1 MFFILNMK
9 ECITIPPQF
18 LGREL
23 EAHIRGKLKIKVEGT
38 TSIDGYVICLI
49 KIIDFGLGKVIDT
62 TGEVVYNVKYQALM
76 LKLFVNE
83 VVDCV
88 VDKIESYGINVKVG
102 PINIFLSTK
111 DIPSDFKYNE
121 NNQAFISDKDNA
133 EIKIDSEIRCRIKAI
148 SYEYNQFMCT
158 ATMNQAYL
166 GPLK

>member
-1 MFFILNMK
+1 MFFLLNLK
-9 ECITIPPQF
+9 ECITIQPQY
-18 LGREL
+18 LGRDI
-23 EAHIRGKLKIKVEGT
+23 EAHIRGKLKAKVEGT
-38 TSIDGYVICLI
+38 TSIDGYVISFM
-49 KIIDFGLGKVIDT
+49 KILEYGLGKVIDT
-62 TGEVVYNVKYQALM
+62 TGDVVYNVKYSAIM

-111 DIPSDFKYNE
+111 EIPSDFKYNE
-121 NNQAFISDKDNA
+121 NSQSFISDKDMA
-133 EIKIDSEIRCRIKAI
+133 EIKIDSEVRCRIKAI
-148 SYEYNQFMCT
+148 NYEYNQFMCT